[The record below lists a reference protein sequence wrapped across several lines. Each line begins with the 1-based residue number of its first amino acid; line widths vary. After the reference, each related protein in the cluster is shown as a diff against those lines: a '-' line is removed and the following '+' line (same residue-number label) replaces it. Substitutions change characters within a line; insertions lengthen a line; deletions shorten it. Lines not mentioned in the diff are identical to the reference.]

1 MKAATHKP
9 NRRVAGKTRPRM
21 TREFADRARVMRK
34 DDKDLFELSH
44 FNGHAFFTARDDKGE
59 VLWKG
64 PVDTAE
70 QRTAMP
76 EPVRNK
82 LNEIERSK
90 PLDRVTPEPAKPA
103 EQKP

>member
-1 MKAATHKP
+1 
-9 NRRVAGKTRPRM
+9 
-21 TREFADRARVMRK
+21 MRK
-34 DDKDLFELSH
+34 DDKGLFELSH

-70 QRTAMP
+70 QRSAMP

-90 PLDRVTPEPAKPA
+90 PLDRVAPEPAKPA